1 MPKRPNLGSP
11 HPHGG
16 LGSFKGTE
24 TNGRA
29 GLTTVLLVVL
39 SLVMLTVSSHEAGA
53 GFFTGMRSAFQTVT
67 TPVRL
72 VGYGISSPFV
82 GLGNAYRNLTSDE
95 ATLTD
100 LEEKNRELNA
110 QNAELKE
117 YQLTAERLQNLLG
130 LQNSYNLQSTAATV
144 IGGSTDS
151 WTRTVTLDKGSNAGL
166 AVGMPV
172 FDSYGT
178 VGQVIQVSAT
188 TATVRLLADENSSVS
203 AMIQSS
209 RAQGMVEGSADGT
222 LHLNLIRTDQTVN
235 VGDTIVTSGL
245 GGVFPKGLPLG
256 KVTSVSR
263 TPGALYYDI
272 VVEPFAGAGSGN
284 YEEVLVVTSLT
295 DSQQATS
302 DDIAEADRQET
313 AEASANASASSDDS
327 GSDSASSDSN
337 ASDSG
342 NSSDSSDDSGGS
354 SSDASGSDSASSND
368 ATSSTSGE
376 DGASGDSSTTSQG

>member
-16 LGSFKGTE
+16 VGSFNRTD

-29 GLTTVLLVVL
+29 GLLTVLLVVL
-39 SLVMLTVSSHEAGA
+39 SLVMLTVSSHEAGS
-53 GFFTGMRSAFQTVT
+53 GFFTGMRSVFQTVT

-72 VGYGISSPFV
+72 VGYGVSSPFV
-82 GLGNAYRNLTSDE
+82 GLGNAYRNLTADE

-110 QNAELKE
+110 QNVELKE
-117 YQLTAERLQNLLG
+117 YQLTAERLQDLLG
-130 LQNSYNLQSTAATV
+130 LQNTYNLQSTAATV

-151 WTRTVTLDKGSNAGL
+151 WTRTVTLDKGSNAGIS
-166 AVGMPV
+166 VGMPV
-172 FDSYGT
+172 FDSAGT

-188 TATVRLLADENSSVS
+188 TSTVRLLRDENSSVS

-272 VVEPFAGAGSGN
+272 VVEPFSGAGSGN

-295 DSQQATS
+295 DGQQATAE
-302 DDIAEADRQET
+302 DIEEADGQET
-313 AEASANASASSDDS
+313 AEASANASSSSDDSDSSAGAAAADSTDAGSSANVENANSSDASSDD
-327 GSDSASSDSN
+327 
-337 ASDSG
+337 
-342 NSSDSSDDSGGS
+342 GS
-354 SSDASGSDSASSND
+354 SSSATTTEESQGNNSGSSS
-368 ATSSTSGE
+368 SST
-376 DGASGDSSTTSQG
+376 DQG

>member
-1 MPKRPNLGSP
+1 MPKRPDLGSP
-11 HPHGG
+11 HSRGG
-16 LGSFKGTE
+16 MGTFNRADN
-24 TNGRA
+24 NGRA
-29 GLTTVLLVVL
+29 GLLTVLLVVL
-39 SLVMLTVSSHEAGA
+39 SILMLTLSSHEGDT
-53 GFFTGMRSAFQTVT
+53 GFFTGMRSVFQTVT

-72 VGYGISSPFV
+72 VGYGVSSPFV

-100 LEEKNRELNA
+100 LEEQNRELTA
-110 QNAELKE
+110 QNVELRE
-117 YQLTAERLQNLLG
+117 YQLTAERLQDLLG

-151 WTRTVTLDKGSNAGL
+151 WTRTVTLDKGTNDGI

-172 FDSYGT
+172 FDSYGA

-188 TATVRLLADENSSVS
+188 TSTVRLLRDENSSVS

-235 VGDTIVTSGL
+235 VGDTVVTSGL

-263 TPGALYYDI
+263 TPGALYYTI
-272 VVEPFAGAGSGN
+272 VVEPFSGAGSGN

-295 DSQQATS
+295 DAQQATA
-302 DDIAEADRQET
+302 DDIAEADQQET
-313 AEASANASASSDDS
+313 AEASANTQTSDDTS
-327 GSDSASSDSN
+327 QAEGDSSSSDSDGGATSSDEGSTVDESS
-337 ASDSG
+337 ASD
-342 NSSDSSDDSGGS
+342 S
-354 SSDASGSDSASSND
+354 SSDASSD
-368 ATSSTSGE
+368 
-376 DGASGDSSTTSQG
+376 

>member
-1 MPKRPNLGSP
+1 MPQRPNLGSP

-16 LGSFKGTE
+16 VGSFRRTD

-29 GLTTVLLVVL
+29 GLLTVLLVVL
-39 SLVMLTVSSHEAGA
+39 SLVMLTVSSHEGDS
-53 GFFTGMRSAFQTVT
+53 GFFTGMRSVFQTVT

-72 VGYGISSPFV
+72 VGYGVSSPFV

-100 LEEKNRELNA
+100 LEERNRELTSENV
-110 QNAELKE
+110 ELRE
-117 YQLTAERLQNLLG
+117 YQITAERLQQLLS
-130 LQNSYNLQSTAATV
+130 LQNTYNLQSTAATV

-151 WTRTVTLDKGSNAGL
+151 WTRTVTLDKGSNAGI

-172 FDSYGT
+172 FDSYGA

-188 TATVRLLADENSSVS
+188 TSTVRLLRDENSSVS

-256 KVTSVSR
+256 KVTSVNR

-272 VVEPFAGAGSGN
+272 VVEPFSGAGSGN

-295 DSQQATS
+295 DSQQATAE
-302 DDIAEADRQET
+302 DIEEADQQET
-313 AEASANASASSDDS
+313 AEASANTQTSSDDTS
-327 GSDSASSDSN
+327 SANSSDATN
-337 ASDSG
+337 GDSG
-342 NSSDSSDDSGGS
+342 TTTTDSGDASGSSDSSSGDEGQP
-354 SSDASGSDSASSND
+354 SD
-368 ATSSTSGE
+368 TSS
-376 DGASGDSSTTSQG
+376 SGDSSDSSEG